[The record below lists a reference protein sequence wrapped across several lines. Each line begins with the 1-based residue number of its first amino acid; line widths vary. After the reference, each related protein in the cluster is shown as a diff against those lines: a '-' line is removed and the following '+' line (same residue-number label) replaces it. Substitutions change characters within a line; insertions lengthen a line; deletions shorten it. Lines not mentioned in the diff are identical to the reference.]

1 MIASA
6 LLEIGA
12 GIRSAINR
20 RIEANLRALKDRT
33 GAAPPVACWTET
45 AAGTPSCRSRRSS
58 RRRSWCSR
66 SLAEDDVL
74 NPPGVLFRFP
84 PRGVP
89 VLSLL
94 PETAAF
100 EEALGRILT
109 RVDRR

>member
-1 MIASA
+1 MRG

-33 GAAPPVACWTET
+33 GA
-45 AAGTPSCRSRRSS
+45 GSSCRVLDRDGGWYAVLQVPAVVPEEELVLAAPGRGRRP
-58 RRRSWCSR
+58 
-66 SLAEDDVL
+66 D
-74 NPPGVLFRFP
+74 PPGVLFRFP
-84 PRGVP
+84 REAYL